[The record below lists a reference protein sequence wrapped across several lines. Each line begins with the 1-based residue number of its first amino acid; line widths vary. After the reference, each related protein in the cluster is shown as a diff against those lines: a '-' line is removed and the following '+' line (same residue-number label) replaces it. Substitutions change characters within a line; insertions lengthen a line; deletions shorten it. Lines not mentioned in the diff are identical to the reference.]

1 MARLPK
7 AIQAQLEKAEA
18 IEQQMSDAAKP
29 PPTALET
36 GAAQA
41 QQAEAPPQVPPSP
54 EPPAAPQPPAP
65 APVPQQPQQPQVD
78 WEHKFR
84 TVQGMLSERDRRIDA
99 LERKLSEKAAEAPK
113 PPEKPSADPKDIE
126 DFGKDLVEMV
136 MRNSEKLMAKY
147 QSMLEE
153 LGGRVA
159 RLEQGVSAA
168 NETSAFTA
176 EQVFLTKLGQ
186 AVPDWEQINV
196 DQRFLG
202 WLSEV
207 DPIYGQPRQAALDA
221 ASQRFDAQRVANIFL
236 TFKRQLTAVQPPS
249 PSALETQVS
258 PSASAG
264 TPQPQPAPNKPV
276 YTQKQLTDF
285 YNDVARGRYR
295 GREAEATQ
303 IEAEINNAIA
313 EGRVR

>member
-7 AIQAQLEKAEA
+7 QIQAQLEQAEA
-18 IEQQMSDAAKP
+18 IEKQMSEAAKP
-29 PPTALET
+29 PPTELEAAAL
-36 GAAQA
+36 
-41 QQAEAPPQVPPSP
+41 APPPAPAQPEPQQPVSPSP

-65 APVPQQPQQPQVD
+65 PPPPPQQID

-99 LERKLSEKAAEAPK
+99 LERQLK
-113 PPEKPSADPKDIE
+113 EKPEAQKPQEKPAADPKDIE

-136 MRNSEKLMAKY
+136 MRNSEKLMARY
-147 QSMLEE
+147 QALLEE
-153 LGGRVA
+153 LGGRVV
-159 RLEQGVSAA
+159 RLEQGVTVA
-168 NETSAFTA
+168 NETSAATA

-186 AVPDWEQINV
+186 AVPEWEQINV
-196 DQRFLG
+196 DQRFLA
-202 WLSEV
+202 WLAEV
-207 DPIYGQPRQAALDA
+207 DPIYGQPRQAALEA
-221 ASQRFDAQRVANIFL
+221 AAQRFDSQRVVNIFKA
-236 TFKRQLTAVQPPS
+236 FKQQLTAQAPS
-249 PSALETQVS
+249 PSVLETQVS

-276 YTQKQLTDF
+276 FTQKQITDF

-295 GREAEATQ
+295 GRENDVAQ
-303 IEAEINNAIA
+303 IEAQINDAIA

>member
-1 MARLPK
+1 MS
-7 AIQAQLEKAEA
+7 EA
-18 IEQQMSDAAKP
+18 NKP
-29 PPTALET
+29 PPTELE
-36 GAAQA
+36 AAA
-41 QQAEAPPQVPPSP
+41 MAPPPAPAQPEPQQPVSPSP

-65 APVPQQPQQPQVD
+65 PPPPPQQID

-113 PPEKPSADPKDIE
+113 PQEKPSADPKDIE

-136 MRNSEKLMAKY
+136 LRNSEKHMARY
-147 QSMLEE
+147 QTMLEE
-153 LGGRVA
+153 LGNRVV
-159 RLEQGVSAA
+159 RLEQGVTAA
-168 NETSAFTA
+168 NETSAATA

-186 AVPDWEQINV
+186 QVPDWEAINV
-196 DQRFLG
+196 DQRFLS
-202 WLSEV
+202 WLAEI
-207 DPIYGQPRQAALDA
+207 DPIYGQPRQAALEHA
-221 ASQRFDAQRVANIFL
+221 ASRFDAQRVVAIFKM
-236 TFKRQLTAVQPPS
+236 FKQQLTAAKPPS

-276 YTQKQLTDF
+276 FTQKQITDF

-295 GREAEATQ
+295 GRDADVAQ
-303 IEAEINNAIA
+303 IEAQIDTAIA